1 MTRRAMKEQSP
12 GFPFDA
18 EPPVELVKRRAALT
32 FQEREISALER
43 ISDQLAL
50 LKDMFAVCRE
60 QDPPAV
66 TSTSSRP
73 QGFREGEVERNAFS
87 PSEPEI
93 PAGITASTV
102 TNYRVGPYNYTDLEL
117 AKAELQRQRSAR

>member
-1 MTRRAMKEQSP
+1 MKEQSP

-18 EPPVELVKRRAALT
+18 EPPAELVERRAALT

-66 TSTSSRP
+66 TSTSADHKDFGKVRSKETRAVRTSRRSQP
-73 QGFREGEVERNAFS
+73 GSQ
-87 PSEPEI
+87 
-93 PAGITASTV
+93 
-102 TNYRVGPYNYTDLEL
+102 RVP
-117 AKAELQRQRSAR
+117 